1 METYPTYEF
10 GEKLIYNSPM
20 KQGLKTKCLFIRHD
34 PFTNRAVVMFAN
46 AVSVAKVDYNDL
58 SKACSSVTKIESKT
72 DGATNIETQKI
83 TKRKYEV
90 VNRFWVASDG
100 SFIREWTPDEYIVQN
115 PEHTVILPL
124 TIGDKTV
131 NVEAHCVE
139 HGNNL
144 LYNGDNLIMKL
155 AQVVN
160 YPRKS
165 R

>member
-1 METYPTYEF
+1 MIFSNAST
-10 GEKLIYNSPM
+10 
-20 KQGLKTKCLFIRHD
+20 
-34 PFTNRAVVMFAN
+34 VV
-46 AVSVAKVDYNDL
+46 KVDYSDL

-72 DGATNIETQKI
+72 DGTINIETQKI
-83 TKRKYEV
+83 VKRKYEV
-90 VNRFWVASDG
+90 VNRFWAASDG

-139 HGNNL
+139 YGNNL
-144 LYNGDNLIMKL
+144 LYNSENLIMKL

-160 YPRKS
+160 YPKKS

>member
-1 METYPTYEF
+1 METYPTYKF
-10 GEKLIYNSPM
+10 GEKLIYRSPM
-20 KQGLKTKCLFIRHD
+20 KQNLKTECLFIRHD
-34 PFTNRAVVMFAN
+34 PFSERAVVMFAN
-46 AVSVAKVDYNDL
+46 ALYIAKVDYKDL
-58 SKACSSVTKIESKT
+58 SKKCSAVIKDESKADEIT
-72 DGATNIETQKI
+72 IDVKHII

-90 VNRFWVASDG
+90 VNRFWSASDG
-100 SFIREWTPDEYIVQN
+100 TFIREWTPNEYITQN
-115 PEHTVILPL
+115 PDHTVIMPL

-144 LYNGDNLIMKL
+144 LYDNDNLVMKL
-155 AQVVN
+155 AQVTN